1 MRNQVH
7 ICHVN
12 HILLQKMKRVLFVGR
27 LIIDGNSFFE
37 IDEECI
43 KKKRISKKC
52 GLDKYLKEKTI
63 DKKIFKK
70 GIENETKKGDG

>member
-1 MRNQVH
+1 MG
-7 ICHVN
+7 
-12 HILLQKMKRVLFVGR
+12 K

-52 GLDKYLKEKTI
+52 GLDKYLKEENYEKFI
-63 DKKIFKK
+63 S
-70 GIENETKKGDG
+70 IEMGKQENTDVIEHLIQYISEVFCD

>member
-1 MRNQVH
+1 MG
-7 ICHVN
+7 
-12 HILLQKMKRVLFVGR
+12 K

-52 GLDKYLKEKTI
+52 GLDKYLKE
-63 DKKIFKK
+63 DKYEKK
-70 GIENETKKGDG
+70 EQQNRWQKNGDG